1 MLDVRANSRFQLI
14 ALVGRR
20 LTSSQILSPCCS
32 LLRDRSFS
40 FAIRIGRLRL
50 CLAGG
55 EFEFVRKVLWQLR
68 DTLREELHSEA
79 AMVNSINSIG
89 GAGGEM
95 ARANYLQATEMLV
108 VQIMLSCG
116 EFGDAR
122 SLVSSDPYLGQ
133 KEKSQLL
140 KACDQPSV
148 QSRERPLSATGG
160 ASGANGADGSRTHQG
175 ARRQVGEH
183 PSNRFASPGNPQRP
197 TVNEPDGHQGPVQKF
212 FSEVGDWT
220 PEARLQLVVGAGAAG
235 LAAYAACRNR
245 HHLWRAARDAAG
257 VAIRTA
263 GDIGAFIIGSS

>member
-1 MLDVRANSRFQLI
+1 MFANSSFQLI
-14 ALVGRR
+14 RLYVLVTRR
-20 LTSSQILSPCCS
+20 ILTTLSHFLS
-32 LLRDRSFS
+32 LWRSPLHDGSFS
-40 FAIRIGRLRL
+40 FANRIVRLRL

-68 DTLREELHSEA
+68 DTLGEELHSEA
-79 AMVNSINSIG
+79 ATANSIG

-95 ARANYLQATEMLV
+95 ARANYFQATEMLAI
-108 VQIMLSCG
+108 QIMLPCG

-122 SLVSSDPYLGQ
+122 SLVSSDLHLGQ
-133 KEKSQLL
+133 KQKSQLL
-140 KACDQPSV
+140 EACDQSSV
-148 QSRERPLSATGG
+148 RSRERPLSATGG
-160 ASGANGADGSRTHQG
+160 PSGANGADGPRTHQG
-175 ARRQVGEH
+175 SRRQVGGH
-183 PSNRFASPGNPQRP
+183 QSNAFASPGDLERP
-197 TVNEPDGHQGPVQKF
+197 TDNAPDGHQGPVQKF

-263 GDIGAFIIGSS
+263 GDIGAFIVGSS